1 MSSRATTAHLGGR
14 YPRRTVAATRDSD
27 DVGMMQIGEV
37 ADRVGLSLRTVRY
50 YEEMGLIE
58 PQTRTEGGFRLY
70 TEAHVDRLALIRRMK
85 PLGFTVQ
92 EMRDL
97 LDARDAVRER
107 GDEQARERLADFARA
122 AAGRCD
128 QLRAKLEAGEEL
140 AHTLRRESRRRTRP
154 TAAH

>member
-1 MSSRATTAHLGGR
+1 VT
-14 YPRRTVAATRDSD
+14 ATRDSD

-70 TEAHVDRLALIRRMK
+70 TEAHVDRLALIKRMK

-92 EMRDL
+92 EMREL
-97 LDARDAVRER
+97 LDARDALREH
-107 GDEQARERLADFARA
+107 GDERARERLSDFARA
-122 AAGRCD
+122 TADRCD
-128 QLRAKLEAGEEL
+128 VLRAKLEAGEEL
-140 AHTLRRESRRRTRP
+140 ARTLRRESRRRTKP
-154 TAAH
+154 AGAH